1 METFHRRLTEI
12 RDIQADPSNFRLQKD
27 FRLNRW
33 KAILAAAAALGLVLG
48 LVLPRFGA
56 DAWPQWVWG
65 VAAGLVLLALL
76 RDVVLSLAK
85 GEAGLDIVAGL
96 SMATAIGFGETL
108 AANVVALMYAGGQ
121 LLEDYASSRARA
133 EMRALLDRQPK
144 RALRYADGHLETCDI
159 DSLAPGDRVLVRQGE
174 VVPADGTVQS
184 GAALLDTAALTGESV
199 PVRARA
205 GDDVPSGAV
214 SLDMAFDLVVSRPA
228 SESAYAAIVR
238 LVKAAQEAKAPMVR
252 LADRFAIWFLLLT
265 VAIAG
270 AAYFFTEDRM
280 RLLAVLVVATPCPLI
295 LAVPV
300 AVIAGISKAAR
311 RGLLLKGG
319 PVLETM
325 ARAKVLV
332 IDKTGTLTRG
342 RAELTAIDVQGRRT
356 ADEVLRLAASLDQA
370 SGHAIAQSIVE
381 AAQARGLKLES
392 PRDALETAGEGV
404 EGKVGRHRVIV
415 GGQEFVRRQLKLK
428 AMARAEGFAG
438 AVISAVAVDGRLAGH
453 LVLADAVR
461 ADAPLA
467 LARLRRAGFSRL
479 VLASGDAREVVE
491 RVGGGLELDALHA
504 ELTPQRKVE
513 IVLAERRHGPVL
525 MAGDGVNDAP
535 ALAAA
540 DVGIAMGARGSAA
553 SAEAADAVLLVD
565 NLERVA
571 EAVEIAG
578 RSRAI
583 ALQSVAA
590 GLGLSIAAMIAAAFG
605 YLPVLHGALL
615 QEAIDLAVIFN
626 ALRALR

>member
-1 METFHRRLTEI
+1 M
-12 RDIQADPSNFRLQKD
+12 
-27 FRLNRW
+27 
-33 KAILAAAAALGLVLG
+33 
-48 LVLPRFGA
+48 
-56 DAWPQWVWG
+56 
-65 VAAGLVLLALL
+65 AAGIVLVALL
-76 RDVVLSLAK
+76 REIVLSLAR
-85 GEAGLDIVAGL
+85 GEVGLDIVAGL
-96 SMATAIGFGETL
+96 SMVTAIAFGETL

-144 RALRYADGHLETCDI
+144 RALRYADGHLETCSI
-159 DSLAPGDRVLVRQGE
+159 ESLAPGDRVLVRQGE
-174 VVPADGTVQS
+174 VVPADGTVRA

-199 PVRARA
+199 PVRAAA

-214 SLDMAFDLVVSRPA
+214 SLDMAFDLTVTRPA
-228 SESAYAAIVR
+228 AESAYAAIVR
-238 LVKAAQEAKAPMVR
+238 LVQAAQEAKAPMVR
-252 LADRFAIWFLLLT
+252 LADRFAVWFLVLT

-270 AAYFFTEDRM
+270 AAYLLTGDRM

-300 AVIAGISKAAR
+300 AVISGISKAAR
-311 RGLLLKGG
+311 RGVLLKGG

-342 RAELTAIDVQGRRT
+342 RAELTAIDVKGRRKP
-356 ADEVLRLAASLDQA
+356 DEVLRLAASLDQA

-381 AAQARGLKLES
+381 AAQARGLKLET
-392 PRDALETAGEGV
+392 PRNALETAGEGV
-404 EGKVGRHRVIV
+404 SGNVGRHRVIV
-415 GGQEFVRRQLKLK
+415 GGQDFVRRQLKLK
-428 AMARAEGFAG
+428 SMTRAEGFAG
-438 AVISAVAVDGRLAGH
+438 AVISAVAVDGKLAGH
-453 LVLADAVR
+453 LILADPVR
-461 ADAPLA
+461 GDAAMA
-467 LARLRRAGFSRL
+467 LDRLRGAGLSRL
-479 VLASGDAREVVE
+479 VLASGDARAVVE
-491 RVGGGLELDALHA
+491 RVGGGLAFDALRS
-504 ELTPQRKVE
+504 ELTPQQKVE
-513 IVLAERRHGPVL
+513 IVLVERRHGPVL

-540 DVGIAMGARGSAA
+540 DIGIAMGARGSAA

-565 NLERVA
+565 NLERIA
-571 EAVEIAG
+571 EAVEISR
-578 RSRAI
+578 RSRTI
-583 ALQSVAA
+583 ALQSVGA

-605 YLPVLHGALL
+605 YLPVLQGALL